1 MNVCLNAM
9 SAYSAI
15 RLCPVPASTY
25 LACRG
30 FSGYIGSE
38 FQSEERGT
46 VLVSFTQSRLQSLF
60 DRFEGKRI
68 AVVGDLM
75 LDRYYWGSVARISPE
90 APVPVVEVES
100 ESARLGGAANVANNI
115 ASLGGIPLMIGVIG
129 QDDAGQALRSIIKE
143 SGLPI
148 DGVLVDASR
157 PTTVKTRVIAHHQ
170 HVVRVDKEVKED
182 IGEGI
187 QEKILHVLKHHIDGL
202 DAVIIED
209 YNKGVVV
216 KSLIRELV
224 EFARRKGKS
233 ITVDPK
239 FHNFFEYKQVTVFKP
254 NRKET
259 EEALGVRLHDQHS
272 VELAGQT
279 LVKRLQA
286 ESVLLTLGERGMSL
300 FERDGATTHVPTAAR
315 KVADVSGAG
324 DTVISTLTMALAAG
338 ASIKEAS
345 TLANFAGG
353 VVCGEVGIVPIE
365 RTALYQT
372 VLDTV
377 NHA

>member
-1 MNVCLNAM
+1 
-9 SAYSAI
+9 
-15 RLCPVPASTY
+15 
-25 LACRG
+25 
-30 FSGYIGSE
+30 
-38 FQSEERGT
+38 
-46 VLVSFTQSRLQSLF
+46 LVSFTQSRLQSLF

-115 ASLGGIPLMIGVIG
+115 ASLGGVPLMIGVIG

-300 FERDGATTHVPTAAR
+300 FERDGGTTHVPTAAR

>member
-1 MNVCLNAM
+1 M
-9 SAYSAI
+9 
-15 RLCPVPASTY
+15 
-25 LACRG
+25 
-30 FSGYIGSE
+30 
-38 FQSEERGT
+38 
-46 VLVSFTQSRLQSLF
+46 VSFTQSRLQSLF

-300 FERDGATTHVPTAAR
+300 FERDGGTTHVPTAAR

-365 RTALYQT
+365 RAALYQT

>member
-1 MNVCLNAM
+1 M
-9 SAYSAI
+9 
-15 RLCPVPASTY
+15 
-25 LACRG
+25 
-30 FSGYIGSE
+30 
-38 FQSEERGT
+38 
-46 VLVSFTQSRLQSLF
+46 VSFTQSRLQSLF

-129 QDDAGQALRSIIKE
+129 QDDAGRALRSIIKE

-182 IGEGI
+182 IGEEI
-187 QEKILHVLKHHIDGL
+187 REKILDVLKHHIDGL

-224 EFARRKGKS
+224 EFTRRKGKS
-233 ITVDPK
+233 VTVDPK
-239 FHNFFEYKQVTVFKP
+239 FNNFFEYRQVTVFKP

-272 VELAGQT
+272 VELAGRT
-279 LVKRLQA
+279 LVERLQA

-300 FERDGATTHVPTAAR
+300 FERHGGTTHVPTAAR